1 MTHLLSL
8 LLCLAGFAAL
18 ACATQRQQEELFN
31 RSLPRRATVWLRVAG
46 AGFLLSALAVL
57 LAWRGWGLGLVMY
70 SGHTSLAAGLVF
82 CALLTHKHRQ
92 ARRHR

>member
-18 ACATQRQQEELFN
+18 ACATQRQQEELFD

-57 LAWRGWGLGLVMY
+57 LA
-70 SGHTSLAAGLVF
+70 
-82 CALLTHKHRQ
+82 
-92 ARRHR
+92 